1 MFRTPRGKHLTIY
14 NGIDVDA
21 IESRRRGCGRLPG
34 WENGVHVISVAN
46 FHPQKG
52 YRTGL
57 PVVADL
63 CRSFPQLTYHV
74 IGGSHGVNDVERW
87 AHEFVAGQ
95 GLSDRIVLHGEQS
108 DVVPFLTSAD
118 IFFSPSEK
126 ELMPVAFLEA
136 MACRLPIVGT
146 RTGGVPEI
154 LGQEGEWGV
163 ICDIGN
169 AEQMRKRLACL
180 IVNPELRSDLARRA
194 RVRVQDFSIPI
205 IRNAYIDLYKD
216 VLYN

>member
-1 MFRTPRGKHLTIY
+1 
-14 NGIDVDA
+14 
-21 IESRRRGCGRLPG
+21 
-34 WENGVHVISVAN
+34 
-46 FHPQKG
+46 
-52 YRTGL
+52 
-57 PVVADL
+57 
-63 CRSFPQLTYHV
+63 
-74 IGGSHGVNDVERW
+74 
-87 AHEFVAGQ
+87 
-95 GLSDRIVLHGEQS
+95 
-108 DVVPFLTSAD
+108 VVPFLTSAD